1 MTTYKLIP
9 PPEPEG
15 PIWDKDGDKWERVG
29 NMWAFSSTIS
39 RNWEKLLAGWGPVT
53 DHPPYELHKRYMS
66 DQLDHLPEGSLL
78 FTLGPYDGVQ
88 YVARVMG
95 KWYAWW
101 PAGHDWVFGEA
112 ENLDDIAPSFSI
124 HRIGWPEVPAG
135 YDGTLSDL
143 LLIGEN
149 K

>member
-1 MTTYKLIP
+1 MTTYDITI
-9 PPEPEG
+9 PPEPEV
-15 PIWDKDGDKWERVG
+15 PVWDKQGDKWEREG
-29 NMWAFSSTIS
+29 GRWKYSGSCDRT
-39 RNWEKLLAGWGPVT
+39 WKELLANWGPVT

-66 DQLDHLPEGSLL
+66 NQLTHLPEGSLL
-78 FTLGPYDGVQ
+78 FTDGTYEGVQ
-88 YVARVMG
+88 YVARLMG
-95 KWYAWW
+95 KWFAWW
-101 PAGHDWVFGEA
+101 PDGRDWVFGEA
-112 ENLDDIAPSFSI
+112 ETLDDIAPSFSI